1 MIRTVA
7 ARVGCLL
14 ALVVACLFG
23 LEGLAAS
30 AHAADT
36 KAGLMA
42 QRIRKLLDETMDMK
56 DFQQPMT
63 LKEAL
68 GLIQDKIN
76 DKYKDDDIL
85 PILVDAEAFREEE
98 GDNVV
103 DVYNTQVK
111 FPPFPRRMKIMT
123 ALRVVLRQIPTRNA
137 TFVVRNGFV
146 EVTTVKR
153 ANPRRLL
160 REKVLATLTR
170 TPLDEAVEEL
180 SAPLG
185 VTVLLDPRLQGT
197 LKTPVTAAFNNDT
210 TLEGA
215 LRLLADMA
223 GARLFVSEDGAYIT
237 TPANAEQLQKERRA
251 RLEERWWEEDQ
262 ARRREGVAGPIQ
274 PTAKNNVAEPKA
286 KTPVPPQK

>member
-7 ARVGCLL
+7 ARVGYLL
-14 ALVVACLFG
+14 ALVVACLLG
-23 LEGLAAS
+23 LEGLTAS

-42 QRIRKLLDETMDMK
+42 QRIRKLLEETIDTK
-56 DFQQPMT
+56 DLQQPMT

-68 GLIQDKIN
+68 GYIQDRLST
-76 DKYKDDDIL
+76 KYKEEDVL
-85 PILVDAEAFREEE
+85 PILIDAEAFREED
-98 GDNVV
+98 DNAPE
-103 DVYNTQVK
+103 VYDTQVR

-123 ALRVVLRQIPTRNA
+123 ALRVALSRVPSHNA
-137 TFVVRNGFV
+137 TFVVRDGYV

-153 ANPRRLL
+153 ASPRRLL
-160 REKVLATLTR
+160 QEKVLATLTR

-215 LRLLADMA
+215 LWLLADMA

-274 PTAKNNVAEPKA
+274 PTAKNNAAEPKA
-286 KTPVPPQK
+286 KTPERSQK